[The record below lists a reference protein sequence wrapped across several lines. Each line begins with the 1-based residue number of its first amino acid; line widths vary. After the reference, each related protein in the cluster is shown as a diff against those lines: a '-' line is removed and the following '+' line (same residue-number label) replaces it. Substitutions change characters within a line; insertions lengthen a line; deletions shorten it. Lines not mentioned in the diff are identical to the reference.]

1 MNRLQRQ
8 LWHRLSQRQVAV
20 LSSIAALDGA
30 LLIALG
36 YALVTSQAEL
46 VLGIAPTYSAL
57 FLVLAGSLVSFAE
70 RGRVS
75 WSLVTSILVGGP
87 LGAVL
92 VLRLCRRSPSR

>member
-20 LSSIAALDGA
+20 LSGIAALDAA

-36 YALVTSQAEL
+36 YGLVSAQAEVIL
-46 VLGIAPTYSAL
+46 AIAPSYSAL
-57 FLVLAGSLVSFAE
+57 FLVLAGSLTCFAE

-75 WSLVTSILVGGP
+75 WSLVTSILLVGP
-87 LGAVL
+87 LGAAV
-92 VLRLCRRSPSR
+92 VLRLCRRSPSS